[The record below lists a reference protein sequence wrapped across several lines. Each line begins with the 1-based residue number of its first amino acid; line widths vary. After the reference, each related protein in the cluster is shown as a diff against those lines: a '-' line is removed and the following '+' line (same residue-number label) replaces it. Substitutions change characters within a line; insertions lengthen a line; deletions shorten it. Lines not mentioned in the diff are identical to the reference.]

1 MAKTAV
7 VKDMTKGNETKL
19 ILQFMLPMLVGNVF
33 QQVYNLADSI
43 VVGRSVG
50 SDALGAV
57 GCTASITFLFFAIC
71 QGLASGAG
79 VIVSQ
84 YFGGGEYENVKKT
97 IANSFY
103 IVMLS
108 GVILSVLGFVLAKP
122 ILVIMDTPKVQQQD
136 AVDYMQIVCAGTI
149 AVAAY
154 NYVAQIMRAL
164 GDAKTPL
171 IFLLISTVTN
181 IVLDIVFVVY
191 MDMGVKGAGY
201 ATIIAQLFSAI
212 GCFVVGFAVNPY
224 FKLKKEHIKIDMDI
238 CKLCFNVGMPLAI
251 QSMTIAISCVVLQR
265 VVNSFDKDVVSAFT
279 VTSRIEQFVQQPYSS
294 LAVAVSTFTGQ
305 NMGAGKTDRVRR
317 SLAKGIFI
325 TGIISAVMLVVSF
338 GFGGYIVGAFVK
350 DSPNV
355 IEIGTRGFHIISTM
369 FFPLGIIYVTR
380 GVLNGAN
387 DTVYA
392 MMNGVIE
399 VCCRVGFS
407 ILLVYVFPIGIWS
420 VWFATGLTWVVT
432 GISAL
437 IRYKQ
442 GIWLKR
448 GIVKKNTCQI

>member
-1 MAKTAV
+1 MAKSAV
-7 VKDMTKGNETKL
+7 IKDMTYGNETKL
-19 ILQFMLPMLVGNVF
+19 LLQFMMPMLVGNIF

-43 VVGRSVG
+43 IVGRSVG

-57 GCTASITFLFFAIC
+57 GCTASITFLFFALC

-84 YFGGGEYENVKKT
+84 YFGAGEHENVKRT

-108 GVILSVLGFVLAKP
+108 GILLSILGVVLAEP
-122 ILVIMDTPKVQQQD
+122 VLVLLDTPKVQLKD

-171 IFLLISTVTN
+171 IFLLIATGIN

-191 MDMGVKGAGY
+191 MEMGVKGAGY
-201 ATIIAQLFSAI
+201 ATIIAQALSAV
-212 GCFVVGFAVNPY
+212 GCFVVGFMRNPF
-224 FKLKKEHIKIDMDI
+224 FKLNIEHIRIDLEI
-238 CKLCFNVGMPLAI
+238 SKLCFKVGMPLAV
-251 QSMTIAISCVVLQR
+251 QSMTIAISCVVLQKF
-265 VVNSFDKDVVSAFT
+265 VNGFDKDVVSAFT

-294 LAVAVSTFTGQ
+294 LAVAISTFTGQ

-317 SLAKGIFI
+317 ALVKGIWI
-325 TGIISAVMLVVSF
+325 TAIISAIMLVLSF
-338 GFGGYIVGAFVK
+338 VAGEVIVGCFVK
-350 DSPNV
+350 DSANV
-355 IEIGTRGFHIISTM
+355 ITIGTKGLHIISTM

-387 DTVYA
+387 DTFYA
-392 MMNGVIE
+392 MINGVIE

-407 ILLVYVFPIGIWS
+407 VLLVYVFPIGIWS
-420 VWFATGLTWVVT
+420 VWFATGFTWVVT
-432 GISAL
+432 GVSAL
-437 IRYKQ
+437 LRYKQ

-448 GIVKKNTCQI
+448 VIVKSCHS

>member
-1 MAKTAV
+1 MAKSAV
-7 VKDMTKGNETKL
+7 VKDMTYGNETKL
-19 ILQFMLPMLVGNVF
+19 LLQFMMPMLVGNIF

-43 VVGRSVG
+43 IVGRSVG

-57 GCTASITFLFFAIC
+57 GCTASITFLFFALC

-84 YFGGGEYENVKKT
+84 YFGGGEHENVKKT
-97 IANSFY
+97 VANSFY

-108 GVILSVLGFVLAKP
+108 GVLLSILGVVLAETV
-122 ILVIMDTPKVQQQD
+122 LVLLDTPKVQLQD

-171 IFLLISTVTN
+171 VFLLIATGLN
-181 IVLDIVFVVY
+181 IVLDILFVVY
-191 MDMGVKGAGY
+191 MGMGVKGAGY
-201 ATIIAQLFSAI
+201 ATIIAQALSAV
-212 GCFVVGFAVNPY
+212 GCFAVGFIKNPY
-224 FKLKKEHIKIDMDI
+224 FKLDKENIKIDLQI
-238 CKLCFNVGMPLAI
+238 SKLCFKVGMPLAI

-265 VVNSFDKDVVSAFT
+265 VVNSFDNDVVSAFT

-317 SLAKGIFI
+317 ALVRGIWI
-325 TGIISAVMLVVSF
+325 TAVISAVMFVVSF
-338 GFGGYIVGAFVK
+338 VAGEMIVGCFVK
-350 DSPNV
+350 DSANV
-355 IEIGTRGFHIISTM
+355 ISIGTKGLHIISTM

-387 DTVYA
+387 DTFYA
-392 MMNGVIE
+392 MINGVIE

-407 ILLVYVFPIGIWS
+407 ILFVYVFPIGIWS
-420 VWFATGLTWVVT
+420 VWFATGFTWVVT
-432 GISAL
+432 GVSAL
-437 IRYKQ
+437 LRYKQ
-442 GIWLKR
+442 GVWLR
-448 GIVKKNTCQI
+448 RAIVKTCH

>member
-7 VKDMTKGNETKL
+7 VKDMTNGNETKL
-19 ILQFMLPMLVGNVF
+19 LLQFMTPMLVGNIF

-43 VVGRSVG
+43 VVGRHVG

-57 GCTASITFLFFAIC
+57 GCTASITFLFFALC

-84 YFGGGEYENVKKT
+84 YFGAKDNEKVKKT

-108 GVILSVLGFVLAKP
+108 GIVLSVLGFVLARP
-122 ILVIMDTPKVQQQD
+122 VLTLLDTPKVQLQD

-149 AVAAY
+149 AVATY

-171 IFLLISTVTN
+171 IFLLFATALN
-181 IVLDIVFVVY
+181 IILDIVFVVH

-201 ATIIAQLFSAI
+201 ATVIAQAVSAI
-212 GCFVVGFAVNPY
+212 GCFVVGVITNPY
-224 FKLKKEHIKIDMDI
+224 FKLGIEHIKLDTEI

-265 VVNSFDKDVVSAFT
+265 VVNGFEEDVVSAFT
-279 VTSRIEQFVQQPYSS
+279 VTSRIEQFVQQPFGS
-294 LAVAVSTFTGQ
+294 LAVAISTFTGQ
-305 NMGAGKTDRVRR
+305 NMGAGKTERVRR
-317 SLAKGIFI
+317 ALIRGIWI
-325 TGIISAVMLVVSF
+325 TAIISAVMLVVSF
-338 GFGGYIVGAFVK
+338 VFGEFIVGCFVR
-350 DSPNV
+350 DSANV

-387 DTVYA
+387 DTFYA
-392 MMNGVIE
+392 MINGVIE

-407 ILLVYVFPIGIWS
+407 VLFVHIFPVGIWS
-420 VWFATGLTWVVT
+420 VWFATGFTWVVT

-437 IRYKQ
+437 LRYKQ
-442 GIWLKR
+442 GVWLKR
-448 GIVKKNTCQI
+448 AIVNTWH